1 MTRYHEYWSFAAVRG
16 VLALLAA
23 AVVVALPRAIAD
35 LFSIPV
41 LLAFSISA
49 FALWAVFDSATTIL
63 LANLFPSHATGRK
76 TLLPQAVI
84 VFVIATLLFL
94 TGYRVLPASTLVWLV
109 AAQAAF
115 SALTE
120 FRIARTTHQT
130 YECLSCYT
138 TAITFAVAALAVP
151 FAADLSASDMT
162 LALGAYLA
170 LIGSSE
176 FALSGRMLFLEY
188 RKDNPAPQFL
198 STDWRTAMEPA
209 TQPAIATFAS
219 TACTPNL
226 TCETCPAIATCLDD
240 SIASQFTSIVNSR
253 ESAIVR
259 SLRANALLTRDQA
272 HAI

>member
-84 VFVIATLLFL
+84 VFVIAALLFL
-94 TGYRVLPASTLVWLV
+94 TGYRVLPAGTLVWLV

-115 SALTE
+115 SALAE

-130 YECLSCYT
+130 YRCLSCYM

-151 FAADLSASDMT
+151 FAASLSASDMT
-162 LALGAYLA
+162 LALGAYLT

-176 FALSGRMLFLEY
+176 FALSSRMLFLEY
-188 RKDNPAPQFL
+188 RKEHPAPPFL
-198 STDWRTAMEPA
+198 STDWKNAMEPA
-209 TQPAIATFAS
+209 TQPTPATFAFTS
-219 TACTPNL
+219 CPSNL
-226 TCETCPAIATCLDD
+226 TCETCPATATCMDD
-240 SIASQFTSIVNSR
+240 SIPAQLTNILNSR
-253 ESAIVR
+253 EPAVVR
-259 SLRANALLTRDQA
+259 SLRANALLTRKAA
-272 HAI
+272 HAV